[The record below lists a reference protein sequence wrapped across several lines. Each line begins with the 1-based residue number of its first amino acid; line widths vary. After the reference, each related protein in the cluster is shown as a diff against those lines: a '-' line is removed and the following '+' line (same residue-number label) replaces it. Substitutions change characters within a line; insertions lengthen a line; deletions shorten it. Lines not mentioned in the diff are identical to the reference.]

1 MKEEIVFNV
10 FEGGFS
16 VITDSNDFECGIG
29 SFYVKDNKVF
39 IKSYD
44 PKKKDDKVTYKFF
57 GSSLVPFIETKKS
70 RWYLKGKARNIALTF
85 KAKLSYSNAKLYN
98 SVGSIELFYN
108 EDPKRWILQFK
119 GEVIIIT
126 KNKKEAL
133 LKAEQYL
140 GYTFPK
146 EPTKTIPKV
155 YMGDVDSIYEGVEDF
170 QSREE
175 ELKEAINVILSMRGR
190 SLLQEEYELL
200 KELKS
205 EIEFLI

>member
-16 VITDSNDFECGIG
+16 VVTDSNDFECGIG
-29 SFYVKDNKVF
+29 SFTVKYDKVY
-39 IKSYD
+39 IKSWSS
-44 PKKKDDKVTYKFF
+44 KKKDDKVTFKFF
-57 GSSLVPFIETKKS
+57 GSSLVPFIDKKNQ
-70 RWYLKGKARNIALTF
+70 RWYLKGKARKQALTI
-85 KAKLSYSNAKLYN
+85 KAKLSYSKAKLYN

-108 EDPKRWILQFK
+108 EDPKRWILIFR
-119 GEVIIIT
+119 GEVILIT
-126 KNKKEAL
+126 KSKKEAL

-146 EPTKTIPKV
+146 EPVKTNTRV
-155 YMGDVDSIYEGVEDF
+155 YMGDTDSIYEGVEDF

-175 ELKEAINVILSMRGR
+175 ELKEAINVVLSMRGR
-190 SLLQEEYELL
+190 SLLPEEYELL

-205 EIEFLI
+205 EIEFLV

>member
-57 GSSLVPFIETKKS
+57 GSSLVPFIETKKN

-85 KAKLSYSNAKLYN
+85 KAKLSYSKAKLYN

-119 GEVIIIT
+119 GEVILIT

-146 EPTKTIPKV
+146 EPVKVNTNV
-155 YMGDVDSIYEGVEDF
+155 YMGDVETIYEGVEDF

-175 ELKEAINVILSMRGR
+175 ELKEAINVILSIRGR
-190 SLLQEEYELL
+190 SLLPEEYELL

-205 EIEFLI
+205 EIEFLV